1 MSNTALWSW
10 HITYIHAYISINNPG
25 GNRNRLELFL
35 LTTDHHMSIVELY
48 FAGPQPLHTAS
59 RWRCTAC
66 GRSSA
71 DAVHAML
78 YNPMPPVVHSIMYTN

>member
-1 MSNTALWSW
+1 MSNMVMAG
-10 HITYIHAYISINNPG
+10 ITYISIKSWG
-25 GNRNRLELFL
+25 KSKRLELFL
-35 LTTDHHMSIVELY
+35 LTTDHHLSIVELY